1 MYDNRK
7 YKSLRDFK
15 ILGAIV
21 SLATAI
27 YLIIQLF
34 KNSIL

>member
-21 SLATAI
+21 SVATAV
-27 YLIIQLF
+27 YLIIKLL